1 MPVETWQLV
10 TEKSLGIGVENWSCY
25 RRKAVKAVMVSFL
38 LDSEVIYLQS
48 KDNLKVKKLKVN
60 NFQLPH
66 GTVTTI
72 DVDFLIQ

>member
-1 MPVETWQLV
+1 M
-10 TEKSLGIGVENWSCY
+10 
-25 RRKAVKAVMVSFL
+25 AVKAVMVSFL

-60 NFQLPH
+60 NFQRPH